1 MNLGPK
7 TKAFF
12 KRLKK
17 EAQNVP
23 VPPPIDKNNIVSVR
37 QATKELFRDY
47 AGPLPD
53 WVLESSFKNY
63 TFTLPEDKKVRA
75 KIYTPENFNSTI
87 NSSVIFF
94 QGNGFIFDMLD
105 AHLPGFARMANTTNC
120 QVIGIDTPLA
130 PEHTA
135 QEINDLSYA
144 VVRYTFQHAEQLGA
158 NPENI
163 ILAGYSA
170 GGNLVANIASK
181 ARHDKMLNIKQLL
194 LLSPSLDLSL
204 ETRRDSPYADYQNKD
219 ESASTESIRRIVKLY
234 YQDIEPKTPLISPM
248 FEKDLT
254 DMPPTTIV
262 LAEFDGARGDGQAYA
277 ERLEAADVPVK
288 VIICEG
294 QTHNYFIARAVM
306 GDLPD
311 PAIVMGQALLDSNI
325 NST

>member
-1 MNLGPK
+1 M
-7 TKAFF
+7 
-12 KRLKK
+12 
-17 EAQNVP
+17 
-23 VPPPIDKNNIVSVR
+23 
-37 QATKELFRDY
+37 
-47 AGPLPD
+47 
-53 WVLESSFKNY
+53 ESSFKND

-75 KIYTPENFNSTI
+75 KIYTLENFDSDI

-94 QGNGFIFDMLD
+94 QGNGFLFDMLD
-105 AHLPGFARMANTTNC
+105 AHLPGFARMANTANC

-144 VVRYTFQHAEQLGA
+144 VVRYIFQHAEQLGA

-181 ARHDKMLNIKQLL
+181 ARHDRMLNIQQLL

-204 ETRRDSPYADYQNKD
+204 ETRRDSPYAGYQNKD
-219 ESASTESIRRIVKLY
+219 ESVSVERIRQVVKLY
-234 YQDIEPKTPLISPM
+234 YQDNDPKTPLISPM
-248 FEKDLT
+248 FEKDLMN
-254 DMPPTTIV
+254 MPATTIV
-262 LAEFDGARGDGQAYA
+262 LAEFDGARGDGHAYA
-277 ERLEAADVPVK
+277 EKLEAVDVPVK

-306 GDLPD
+306 GDQPD
-311 PAIVMGQALLDSNI
+311 PAIVMGKALQEYNSNLMDM
-325 NST
+325 